1 MPDVWTQFEVG
12 YSDIEELLEETGR
25 GADGDA
31 RQFAWRWQQTALVA
45 WAARAHLA
53 VEKRI
58 YLRLPPSPQASRLV
72 ERGLEEHLAIH
83 EQLRELERAAGCD
96 ARTWLSSFEQLRTL
110 LELHAFEAEAVL
122 IPYARRRARHDGD
135 DELPSLLRAARGIRA
150 RGRERASSAPR

>member
-1 MPDVWTQFEVG
+1 MPDVWNQFEAG

-25 GADGDA
+25 EADAGAS
-31 RQFAWRWQQTALVA
+31 QFAWRWQRTALIA

-58 YLRLPPSPQASRLV
+58 YLRLPRSPQARLLV

-83 EQLRELERAAGCD
+83 EQLSELERVAGCD
-96 ARTWLSSFEQLRTL
+96 PRTWLSSFEQLRTL

-122 IPYARRRARHDGD
+122 IPYARRRAARSGG
-135 DELPSLLRAARGIRA
+135 DELPMLLRVARDIRA
-150 RGRERASSAPR
+150 RGRERAMPTPR

>member
-1 MPDVWTQFEVG
+1 MPDVWNQFEAG

-25 GADGDA
+25 EAERCIA
-31 RQFAWRWQQTALVA
+31 RLAWRWQRTALIA

-58 YLRLPPSPQASRLV
+58 YRRLPDSAQACQLI

-83 EQLRELERAAGCD
+83 ESLCELERAAGCD
-96 ARTWLSSFEQLRTL
+96 PHTWRSSFEQLRTL

-122 IPYARRRARHDGD
+122 VPYARRWFKPGGG
-135 DELPSLLRAARGIRA
+135 DELPMLLRVASDIRA
-150 RGRERASSAPR
+150 RGRERAISMPR